1 VLQPAE
7 QAIPNALAPME
18 TSTVTTRLSSRL
30 AVLTV
35 LETVAMLDSSVLRM
49 LKEEVGAV
57 LMYVSPQSTRSHRP
71 KLTTPGNVPR
81 CMRCR
86 IQFDGSSCLRDIIIP
101 RIHSL
106 KLSSIGDSFCKRI
119 PNNYNDRGGL
129 HDHHDIMLFKQQQ
142 CPLYDIV
149 LILECH
155 GLEDDFFSFYS
166 IHRWCCS
173 PWIPGVST
181 CCCWCCFGSVREQ
194 CIGMRNLGR
203 WSNCDE

>member
-1 VLQPAE
+1 VLHPAE
-7 QAIPNALAPME
+7 QAIPSALAPME
-18 TSTVTTRLSSRL
+18 TSTATTRPSSRL

-35 LETVAMLDSSVLRM
+35 LETVALLDSSVLQM
-49 LKEEVGAV
+49 LKEELGAV

-81 CMRCR
+81 CLRCR
-86 IQFDGSSCLRDIIIP
+86 IQFDGNSCLRDCIIP
-101 RIHSL
+101 SIHSL

-119 PNNYNDRGGL
+119 PNNYNGRRDL
-129 HDHHDIMLFKQQQ
+129 HGHHDI
-142 CPLYDIV
+142 I
-149 LILECH
+149 LILERH
-155 GLEDDFFSFYS
+155 GLEDDFSFFS

-194 CIGMRNLGR
+194 CIGVRNLGR
-203 WSNCDE
+203 WRNYGE